1 MNYFFCVISRTEAV
15 KVLGEQV
22 LKMFHELNQNA
33 KKVQSQ
39 LVDQSE
45 VYPSDLDNWIT
56 MCNYLNLESPTSQ
69 IFLKC
74 KC

>member
-1 MNYFFCVISRTEAV
+1 
-15 KVLGEQV
+15 
-22 LKMFHELNQNA
+22 MFHELNQNA

-56 MCNYLNLESPTSQ
+56 MCNYLNLETPTSQ